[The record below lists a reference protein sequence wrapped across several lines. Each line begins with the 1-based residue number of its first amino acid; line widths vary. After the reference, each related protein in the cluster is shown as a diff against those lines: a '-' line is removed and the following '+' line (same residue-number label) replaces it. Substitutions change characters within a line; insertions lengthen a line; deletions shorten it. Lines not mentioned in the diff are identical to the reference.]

1 MKTVTVWD
9 YCLFPYIDILDV
21 SQPSVIH
28 PLAEKSVIEKV
39 YRCKLYF
46 HGRPPL
52 AEIRTGIKSVER
64 CLYIQAITAS
74 MFMLLCS
81 NWFFA
86 VPSTIILGLIDS
98 SLNLTDYIFAQ
109 KTSLPSIL

>member
-21 SQPSVIH
+21 SQPSLIH

-39 YRCKLYF
+39 YRCKLNF
-46 HGRPPL
+46 HGTPPL
-52 AEIRTGIKSVER
+52 AETGTGIKSVER
-64 CLYIQAITAS
+64 CLYTKAITAS

-81 NWFFA
+81 NWFF
-86 VPSTIILGLIDS
+86 VPSTIILGLID
-98 SLNLTDYIFAQ
+98 N
-109 KTSLPSIL
+109 